1 VIILNIRKASVND
14 VDGIIKLVNYYAE
27 KELLLRKSAFK
38 VYTKLAFLFIII
50 KPLRTLRM
58 R

>member
-1 VIILNIRKASVND
+1 MLNIRKASVDD
-14 VDGIIKLVNYYAE
+14 VDGILKLVNYYAE

-38 VYTKLAFLFIII
+38 VYTKLALLFMII

>member
-1 VIILNIRKASVND
+1 MLNIRKASVDD
-14 VDGIIKLVNYYAE
+14 VDGILRLVNYYAE

-38 VYTKLAFLFIII
+38 VYTKLALLFMII